1 MRTMFRRSILNHVL
15 MHLATEQGILP
26 QLKWLPETHLMLQE
40 IQTLLC
46 AIVLLVLAHGAEEG
60 FDEKVKPAEGGVVAL
75 DLAVRVPL
83 HPGVDGDGDD
93 DAEGRRVEGEDSRG
107 GGDVVVGDEL
117 GDVVGNGDAHE
128 TDVVR
133 LREEAEYVF
142 GVEFAAVRCS
152 GYVYTTFDLKAVS
165 FGSLV

>member
-26 QLKWLPETHLMLQE
+26 QLKRLPETRLMLQE

-46 AIVLLVLAHGAEEG
+46 AIVLLVLAQTVRIVRCAYRLRQDLCDMILHDIGRGRVELLAHGAEEG
-60 FDEKVKPAEGGVVAL
+60 LNEEVKPAESSVVAF
-75 DLAVRVPL
+75 DLPVLVPL

-93 DAEGRRVEGEDSRG
+93 DAKGRCVEGEDGRG

-117 GDVVGNGDAHE
+117 GDVVGDGDAH
-128 TDVVR
+128 
-133 LREEAEYVF
+133 
-142 GVEFAAVRCS
+142 
-152 GYVYTTFDLKAVS
+152 
-165 FGSLV
+165 